1 MLDNFMSPTV
11 SWWDNYEE
19 LHFMQDGAPPYSV
32 LPVGTQLESIFLVS
46 GMSIKDQH
54 NGLHKVL
61 ALPRVI
67 SFCCA
72 GPKKYTDQNQEHL
85 RNCNY

>member
-32 LPVGTQLESIFLVS
+32 LPVGT
-46 GMSIKDQH
+46 
-54 NGLHKVL
+54 
-61 ALPRVI
+61 
-67 SFCCA
+67 
-72 GPKKYTDQNQEHL
+72 
-85 RNCNY
+85 